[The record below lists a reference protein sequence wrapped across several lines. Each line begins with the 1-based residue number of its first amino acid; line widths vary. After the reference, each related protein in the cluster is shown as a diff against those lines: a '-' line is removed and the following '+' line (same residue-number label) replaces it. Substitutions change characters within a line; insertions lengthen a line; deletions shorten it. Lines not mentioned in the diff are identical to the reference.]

1 MEINLIAAV
10 SKNLVIGN
18 KNGLPWKIPEDM
30 KYFKELTTN
39 NIVIMGYN
47 TYLSLNK
54 IPLKNRIN
62 VIITSK
68 TISEST
74 DENVIFISI
83 DKMLTLIPKLDIT
96 YPNKKIYIIG
106 GEKLYKYFLNN
117 LIPYFNKVNLYIT
130 HIDKIYI
137 GDAYFPEF
145 QQFKLE
151 EYSPKYFSENEKCNY
166 QFLKYILTDKLEINN
181 ENEYIN
187 LMKNILIN
195 GKQRDDRTG
204 TGTKSVFGRQ
214 IRFDISNN
222 IPVLT
227 TKLTAWKSC
236 IKELIWFLKG
246 DTNSNHLTEQGV
258 MIWEGNTTREFLDK
272 RGLTKYPVG
281 DIGAGYGFQW
291 RHFGAEYKD
300 FNEDYT
306 NKGFDQIN
314 YIINEIKNNP
324 YSRRIY
330 MSSWNPLA
338 LDLMALP
345 PCHISAQFYVDE
357 GELSSHM
364 YQRSVD
370 SFLGLPFNI
379 LSYSALTYII
389 ANICDLKPKDLIIS
403 TGDTHIYND
412 HIEQINTQ
420 ISRKPIVMPKLLIKK
435 KFNTINEISID
446 DFDLIGY
453 FHHPSLKGKMSV

>member
-18 KNGLPWKIPEDM
+18 KNMIPWKITEDM
-30 KYFKELTTN
+30 KYFKELTDN

-62 VIITSK
+62 VIVTSK
-68 TISEST
+68 TIDVNH
-74 DENVIFISI
+74 DENIMFVSI
-83 DKMLTLIPKLDIT
+83 DKLITLIAKLDISH
-96 YPNKKIYIIG
+96 PSKKIYIIG
-106 GEKLYKYFLNN
+106 GEKLYKYFLNDV
-117 LIPYFNKVNLYIT
+117 ISYFNKVNLYIT
-130 HIDKIYI
+130 HIDKVYY
-137 GDAYFPEF
+137 GDTYFPEF
-145 QQFKLE
+145 QQFKLD
-151 EYSPKYFSENEKCNY
+151 EYSPKYFSDNEKCYY
-166 QFLKYILTDKLEINN
+166 QFLKYILTNKSEIEN
-181 ENEYIN
+181 EEEYIN
-187 LMKNILIN
+187 LMKNILLN
-195 GKQRDDRTG
+195 GKERSDRTG

-222 IPVLT
+222 IPILT

-246 DTNSNHLTEQGV
+246 DTNSNHLKEQGV

-272 RGLTKYPVG
+272 RGLNMYPIG

-300 FNEDYT
+300 CNQDYT

-314 YIINEIKNNP
+314 YIINEIKTNP
-324 YSRRIY
+324 NSRRIY
-330 MSSWNPLA
+330 LSSWNPQA
-338 LDLMALP
+338 LDKMALP
-345 PCHISAQFYVDE
+345 PCHISAQFYVDDD
-357 GELSSHM
+357 ELSCHM

-379 LSYSALTYII
+379 LSYATLTYII
-389 ANICDLKPKDLIIS
+389 ANICNLKPKDLIIS
-403 TGDTHIYND
+403 TGDTHIYSD
-412 HIEQINTQ
+412 HIQQINTQ
-420 ISRKPIVMPKLLIKK
+420 ILRKPIVMPKLLIKK
-435 KFNTINEISID
+435 KFNNIDDISID
-446 DFDLIGY
+446 DFDIVGY